1 MKKKGIIATVIVLIV
16 VTAGVYLLSRPKPLG
31 SMHNSYSEQT
41 TAVSDISFFGDA
53 NQRIRFSFRSDIVC
67 GELDIILSDSAGN
80 EVYMLDQA
88 GALEKLLT
96 LDSSD
101 TYTLTAK
108 CTNFVGKY
116 EVSVYEA
123 D

>member
-1 MKKKGIIATVIVLIV
+1 MKKKGVIATVVVLIAV
-16 VTAGVYLLSRPKPLG
+16 AVGVYLLARPKPLG

-41 TAVSDISFFGDA
+41 TTVSDIAFLGDA
-53 NQRIRFSFRSDIVC
+53 NQKIRFSFRSDIVS
-67 GELDIILSDSAGN
+67 GDLDIILSDSAGN
-80 EVYMLDQA
+80 EVYLLDQA

-116 EVSVYEA
+116 EVSVYKA